1 MILSTTAIAAAA
13 GITLAKLGSTLL
25 GKIWRAAGSST
36 KVSSLSDL
44 SKPARVEPLV
54 LIDKPLAE
62 QPYMEDVLK
71 LALSTFTGYYL
82 QAIAMVMNVG
92 RVETLRVLDS
102 LNPHRSVGDLSN
114 IKDAVWSKES
124 YAQGLPSM
132 ESFSQTMEPN
142 LIVSIEANGKKE
154 ADEDKEKDKPGMSVS
169 DDSVKKLYEV
179 ENLAVGKLVN
189 VELKDGENSA
199 KLPVL
204 IRLIPT
210 KVAPDVL
217 THIFTTQAKNSSWK
231 ERYHLWRAGQ
241 IRLVRDLIFSVDMVD
256 EHRKTLIND
265 TSNVYATITDRRRAN
280 SVKSIMTDAPSM
292 ADASNIAIISKE
304 TARDIA
310 GTMHGKI
317 DSVKVRKQLFDT
329 TYLILLIVVDE
340 QWERVT
346 MYHRGLDAPTE
357 MSFREIKSSEKGK
370 GPDITEILKA
380 YQLGSTPL

>member
-1 MILSTTAIAAAA
+1 MSAILSTTAIAAAA
-13 GITLAKLGSTLL
+13 GMTLAKLGSTLL
-25 GKIWRAAGSST
+25 GRIWRAAGSST

-71 LALSTFTGYYL
+71 LALTTFTGYYL
-82 QAIAMVMNVG
+82 QAVAMVMNVG

-124 YAQGLPSM
+124 YAHGLPSM
-132 ESFSQTMEPN
+132 ESFSQPMEPD
-142 LIVSIEANGKKE
+142 LIVSIEASDPTKT
-154 ADEDKEKDKPGMSVS
+154 DDKSRLAASV
-169 DDSVKKLYEV
+169 DKLYEV

-189 VELKDGENSA
+189 VELKDGEHTG

-210 KVAPDVL
+210 KVAPSVL
-217 THIFTTQAKNSSWK
+217 THIFTTQSKNSSWK

-265 TSNVYATITDRRRAN
+265 TSNVYATITDRRRTN
-280 SVKSIMTDAPSM
+280 SVKSIMTNAPSM

-310 GTMHGKI
+310 GVMHGKI
-317 DSVKVRKQLFDT
+317 DSVKIRKQLFDT